1 MAKQLTMKRPVR
13 TREELKSS
21 LSEVFFTF
29 DQIGS
34 YHNWQVM
41 LEESNVS
48 RISPVYRLKMMH
60 NSAMCASLIHLRTL
74 NEFFAEGGCKDD
86 IRANDFPGFD
96 ARNPGP
102 FLTDSE
108 KVEIN
113 KRTAHL
119 TWHRLNLDLRPFP
132 VRGMMQQAISGM
144 LQFLEYLQED
154 FLSLVDEE
162 LGYVKRLQRVLP
174 EFFVEMMA
182 VECVESLSDPFSNT
196 NALRSG

>member
-1 MAKQLTMKRPVR
+1 MPNKLKLQRPVR
-13 TREELKSS
+13 TREELKSA

-41 LEESNVS
+41 LEEANVS
-48 RISPVYRLKMMH
+48 RVCPAYRVKMMH

-74 NEFFAEGGCKDD
+74 NEFFAEGGHKDD
-86 IRANDFPGFD
+86 IRANDFSGFD
-96 ARNPGP
+96 VHNPGP
-102 FLTDSE
+102 FLTESD

-113 KRTAHL
+113 KRTTHL

-132 VRGMMQQAISGM
+132 VRGMMQQAISRM
-144 LQFLEYLQED
+144 LQFLEYLQKD
-154 FLSLVDEE
+154 FLSLVDDE

-182 VECVESLSDPFSNT
+182 MECVESHLDPFSNK
-196 NALRSG
+196 NAL